1 MNNLVINIY
10 DKKGK
15 EVVKTATATTY
26 DLMFGT
32 VQKLMD
38 LLKIEDLKNNVELLK
53 MLYGAWNEI
62 RLVLGEVFPEI
73 TEEEWKYVK
82 IKELLPVI
90 RDIAKATIADFMAI
104 PTDSKN

>member
-15 EVVKTATATTY
+15 EVVKTAKATTY

-38 LLKIEDLKNNVELLK
+38 LLKIEDLNNNLELLK
-53 MLYGAWNEI
+53 VLYEAWTEI
-62 RLVLGEVFPEI
+62 RLVLNEVFPEI
-73 TEEEWKYVK
+73 TEEEWKCVK
-82 IKELLPVI
+82 VRELLPVI
-90 RDIAKATIADFMAI
+90 RDIAKSVIADFMSI
-104 PTDSKN
+104 PTDPKN